1 MFNSIISGTNSKRVV
16 NCLIFLAVLLPSVN
30 VFAEPSVAPVS
41 QAVQVA
47 SANQQATSPQAVDS
61 YKVVNR
67 KQSTDSIPGNSRP
80 INTQRVFKD
89 DYERHMVAVTRRHQT
104 EMVWLSQLNRTDKPN
119 LRKIIWLNKKNRAD

>member
-16 NCLIFLAVLLPSVN
+16 NRLIFLAVLLPSVN

-80 INTQRVFKD
+80 IKTQRVFKD

>member
-1 MFNSIISGTNSKRVV
+1 MFNSIISATNSKRVV
-16 NCLIFLAVLLPSVN
+16 NRLVFLAVLLPSVN

-47 SANQQATSPQAVDS
+47 SANQQATSPQAVDA

-119 LRKIIWLNKKNRAD
+119 LRKVIWLNKKNRAD